1 MLNFAM
7 QNATSQT
14 FNSLNMNQ
22 KLKKQFEQMKA
33 KHPDTVLLFRVGDF
47 YESYEEDAE
56 IVAKELGITL
66 TKKGNTKMAGFP
78 HHSLDNYLP
87 KLVSAGKRVA
97 ICDQLEAPKLTKKL
111 VKRGITEDQS
121 STSSVEQSTSSVE
134 QSTPQVKHFNS
145 PKTMEVK
152 NIPLSDIQPS
162 PLNPRKTFDEEGIRD
177 LADNIRQN
185 GLLQP
190 ITIRP
195 VEGKDVP
202 YEIVCGERRYRA
214 FILNQQIRVQVPS
227 DIPCIV
233 RDMTDEE
240 ALDAMITENLQRQDV
255 DPIEEAFTFGQLV
268 KTGKSIEEI
277 ALRFGKSKRFIQER
291 IKLDNLLPELKQW
304 VTKEWM
310 SIGAAMH
317 VCKLTEDEQQQF
329 FEYME
334 DTAVQENDPI
344 TKQDAIDYTNDLF
357 MRIENA
363 IWERD
368 FSGSCGITCE
378 KCPFNDANVGCLFYE
393 MKPHDA
399 TCTNRE
405 RWNNKRSSW
414 LLQMITDNA
423 DVLVKE
429 GEDLE
434 AGKTIVLK
442 ECTSYYMDRCED
454 FQPLLDKVAGMG
466 FRVAEVDDLFERFSF
481 YQENDERL
489 KAKLE
494 ANEVY
499 RCLVISTSYRGTE
512 IDVRYYQWKKNVAAE
527 NGDEAKAMQLVNE
540 YRENVRKSAA
550 NQANKLCEL
559 LGAMDPEELSK
570 EPLSQTESL
579 ILLTL
584 ILRKASHKFRDSRK
598 LINYSGKDVEL
609 AFVREH
615 TDEVHLISRDFI
627 RNELSQSGV
636 QWSST
641 LQECQSMLLQ
651 EWASEKV
658 EEVTTDYALR
668 LAKKQAKIEE
678 QLTALGYNT
687 DGTKMDF

>member
-1 MLNFAM
+1 MD
-7 QNATSQT
+7 
-14 FNSLNMNQ
+14 Q
-22 KLKKQFEQMKA
+22 KIKKQFEQMKA

-87 KLVSAGKRVA
+87 KLVRAGKRVA
-97 ICDQLEAPKLTKKL
+97 MCDQLEDPKLTKKL

-121 STSSVEQSTSSVE
+121 STSSVE

-162 PLNPRKTFDEEGIRD
+162 PLNPRKTIDEEGIRD

-255 DPIEEAFTFGQLV
+255 DPIEEAFAFGQLL
-268 KTGKSIEEI
+268 KTGKTIEQI
-277 ALRFGKSKRFIQER
+277 ADRFGKSKRFIQER
-291 IKLDNLLPELKQW
+291 IKLDNLLPELKSW

-310 SIGAAMH
+310 TIGAAMH
-317 VCKLTEDEQQQF
+317 ICKLTEDEQLQF
-329 FEYME
+329 FENFAE
-334 DTAVQENDPI
+334 DANEECVGDPI
-344 TKQDAIDYTNDLF
+344 NKQDAIDFTDDLF

-368 FSGSCGITCE
+368 FSGSCGTTCE
-378 KCPFNDANVGCLFYE
+378 KCPFNNANVGCLFYE

-399 TCTNRE
+399 TCTSRAK
-405 RWNNKRSSW
+405 WNAKRFSW
-414 LLQMITDNA
+414 FLQMITDNA

-442 ECTSYYMDRCED
+442 ECNSYYMDRCED

-466 FRVAEVDDLFERFSF
+466 FRVAEVDDLFERYSS
-481 YQENDERL
+481 YRENDERL

-499 RCLVISTSYRGTE
+499 RCLVISASYRGTE

-540 YRENVRKSAA
+540 YRENERKNVTATAS
-550 NQANKLCEL
+550 KLRSVLADMEPTEL
-559 LGAMDPEELSK
+559 PT

-579 ILLTL
+579 VLMTL
-584 ILRKASHKFRDSRK
+584 ILRRCSYKYRHGLD
-598 LINYSGKDVEL
+598 IVTNYNSEPKTL
-609 AFVREH
+609 NYARAH
-615 TDEVHLISRDFI
+615 TDQVHQICRDFL
-627 RNELSQSGV
+627 REELSRSGV
-636 QWSST
+636 EYDAD
-641 LQECQSMLLQ
+641 LLECQRLFLD
-651 EWASEKV
+651 EWAKEAT
-658 EEVTTDYALR
+658 EEVVNDMAVK
-668 LAKKQAKIEE
+668 LAKKQSKIE
-678 QLTALGYNT
+678 QRLTALGYNT

>member
-1 MLNFAM
+1 
-7 QNATSQT
+7 
-14 FNSLNMNQ
+14 MN
-22 KLKKQFEQMKA
+22 KTLKKQFEEMKA
-33 KHPDTVLLFRVGDF
+33 KHPDSVLLFGVDDF
-47 YESYEEDAE
+47 YEAYNEDAE
-56 IVAKELGITL
+56 AVAEVLGITL

-87 KLVSAGKRVA
+87 KLVRAGKRVA
-97 ICDQLEAPKLTKKL
+97 MCDQLEDPKLTKKL

-121 STSSVEQSTSSVE
+121 STSSVE

-162 PLNPRKTFDEEGIRD
+162 PLNPRKTFDEEGIHD

-195 VEGKDVP
+195 VEGKDTP

-214 FILNQQIRVQVPS
+214 FILNQKIRVQVPS

-255 DPIEEAFTFGQLV
+255 DPIEEAFAFGQLV

-291 IKLDNLLPELKQW
+291 IKLDNLLPELKKM
-304 VTKEWM
+304 VTDGNLH
-310 SIGAAMH
+310 IGAAMH
-317 VCKLTEDEQQQF
+317 VCKLTEDEQREFLEWCDDQ
-329 FEYME
+329 E
-334 DTAVQENDPI
+334 DI
-344 TKQDAIDYTNDLF
+344 SKRDAEEFTDDLF
-357 MRIENA
+357 MNISKA
-363 IWERD
+363 DWHKD
-368 FSGSCGITCE
+368 FKGSCGTTCIE
-378 KCPFNDANVGCLFYE
+378 CPFNNANVGCLFYE

-405 RWNNKRSSW
+405 RWNNKRASW

-442 ECTSYYMDRCED
+442 EGNSYYMDRCED

-466 FRVAEVDDLFERFSF
+466 FRVAEVDDLFERFSS
-481 YQENDERL
+481 YRENDERL

-499 RCLVISTSYRGTE
+499 RCLVISASYRGTE

-584 ILRKASHKFRDSRK
+584 ILRKASHKFRDAHGLLSYTSEAK
-598 LINYSGKDVEL
+598 ELNYARGH
-609 AFVREH
+609 A
-615 TDEVHLISRDFI
+615 DEVHLICRDFI
-627 RNELSQSGV
+627 RNELAQSGV
-636 QWSST
+636 QWNSD